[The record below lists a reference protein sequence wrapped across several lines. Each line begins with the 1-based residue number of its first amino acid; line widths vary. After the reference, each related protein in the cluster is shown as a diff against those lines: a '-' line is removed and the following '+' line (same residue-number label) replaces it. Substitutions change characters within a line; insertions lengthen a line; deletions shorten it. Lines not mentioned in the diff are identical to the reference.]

1 MVFLFKYKLNFM
13 QQTLDEILRSQTDPK
28 KRISFTLPR
37 FDDFAELMHDR
48 INAII
53 YYIEEPKYPF
63 MLITNFYDRDQER
76 IKKLV
81 VERKTRYE
89 SLVYGGTLRQRAIL
103 EEKPPIQYL
112 KKLGITKVVSQEE
125 WLARSKGPTAVFDG
139 IQVDLDKWRKCRS
152 VNWGILK
159 QRQMEEGTIGV
170 ETWGFFDQFRSGEL
184 GLADIKIGS
193 LKEYFEG
200 EQNVLKENE
209 RPIIED
215 YFDIERDL
223 YVGIPLLGAGKF
235 QGIVWIIFNN
245 EEQERY
251 KNTARQKRLIK
262 LFALD
267 YNNLLMSWDVSKQAI
282 FERAIQ
288 EVDVQN
294 PIQIECRV
302 KEYYAIQKNYHGARL
317 RSIDEGLDEAK
328 SQAQKLRDQLELT
341 ATITILLDSFAH
353 NISAHS
359 LTALSWWFRER
370 SEYLGLGKE
379 ILDALGRE
387 NPLIRHSKLNP
398 KQTLSKELYPL
409 FKFLLEKGAFWS
421 GITRQ
426 TNFAGKISN
435 LYDVLWSDF
444 INNPLYLGTI
454 ANTEDVLKLHIHLTI
469 FEKEVP
475 ILEGKHFKN
484 KKYIKKREGVLL
496 DGVFATINMLD
507 FNLDASKSRD
517 SVFIEKSENFE
528 LFKTELEQVKAF
540 FPGGVVG
547 KHAFFTL
554 LENEIRNV
562 KHFSGETLKKIQED
576 GLILNITLHERPFD
590 ANIATEGAPNHC
602 IKVGVCLKHPV
613 FIDDDLLV
621 RRIAN
626 LQEDIITLDKSKPR
640 LGGNFQDKIC
650 ASLLLTNSF
659 LRVQDRETPLGNIYY
674 PWIKTAAQ
682 KIQNDEHTKVEF
694 EVSHRRYDKI
704 TPEEF
709 KRDFAPESGEGYL
722 KKYFHL
728 WKGEDILTLEK
739 EEDIDV
745 ADQENK
751 SRYRFVYVPAS
762 TTETWIQLKAEGI
775 IRLLSGIQK
784 PKNIDEAYY
793 LWLRN
798 WLKTKNHKQDIVF
811 DFFEGQTQIGRLTY
825 EAGKV
830 RYENQTQLEIADE
843 DDARYSKYQTIAQK
857 SLIAVAHGSNISK
870 DPEKLNYRSDGEL
883 VRHFCKGRT
892 LKDAVIT
899 DDGEA
904 AELLE
909 ALATRICIFDL
920 RVFNRM
926 YFGGASNEKSGI
938 IVPPQKLKIQEKRLE
953 LFRNNLFLDVQ
964 NESLE
969 AWSQIKE
976 FGFFN
981 YNFLIVHLSFIEI
994 MRDAD
999 GCHYGEERILDFINE
1014 QVLQGRAAQEVS
1026 DNFIFVVTTGRGRM
1040 LWWEKIKENPSYA
1053 RFTTFRQIE
1062 SILNVMED
1070 ALQISDD
1077 FNLKYNLVKLLFG
1090 S

>member
-1 MVFLFKYKLNFM
+1 M
-13 QQTLDEILRSQTDPK
+13 QQNLDEFLRSQTDPK
-28 KRISFTLPR
+28 KRITFTVPQ
-37 FDDFAELMHDR
+37 FDEFGELLHDR
-48 INAII
+48 LDAIL
-53 YYIEEPKYPF
+53 YYIEETTHQF
-63 MLITNFYDRDQER
+63 MLITNFFDRDPER
-76 IKKLV
+76 IQKLV
-81 VERKTRYE
+81 DSNAPSYE
-89 SLVYGGTLRQRAIL
+89 SLVYGGTLRQREIL
-103 EEKPPIQYL
+103 EEKPPFQFL
-112 KKLGITKVVSQEE
+112 KKLGVEKEINQKEWQAHPNAISIT
-125 WLARSKGPTAVFDG
+125 FDG
-139 IQVDLDKWRKCRS
+139 VRVDLDAWRKSRS
-152 VNWGILK
+152 ANWTAL
-159 QRQMEEGTIGV
+159 QHRQMEEDTKGV
-170 ETWGFFDQFRSGEL
+170 ETWGVFDQFRKDEL
-184 GLADIKIGS
+184 GLEDIKIGS

-200 EQNVLKENE
+200 VQNILKENE
-209 RPIIED
+209 LPIIGD
-215 YFDIERDL
+215 YFDIQQDL
-223 YVGIPLLGAGKF
+223 YIGIPLLGAGKF
-235 QGIVWIIFNN
+235 QGIVWIIFKA
-245 EEQERY
+245 EERARY
-251 KNTARQKRLIK
+251 EDPERQKRLIK
-262 LFALD
+262 MFALE

-288 EVDVQN
+288 EVDLSNQ
-294 PIQIECRV
+294 IQKDCRV
-302 KEYYAIQKNYHGARL
+302 EEYYAIQTKYHGARI
-317 RSIDEGLDEAK
+317 RSIDEGLNEAK
-328 SQAQKLRDQLELT
+328 AQAQKLRDQLELT

-370 SEYLGLGKE
+370 AEYLGLGKD
-379 ILDALGRE
+379 ILEALGRDI

-398 KQTLSKELYPL
+398 KQTLSKELFPL

-435 LYDVLWSDF
+435 LYEVLWNDF

-454 ANTEDVLKLHIHLTI
+454 ANTEEVLKLHIHLTI
-469 FEKEVP
+469 FEKEEP

-484 KKYIKKREGVLL
+484 KKHIKKIDGVLM

-507 FNLDASKSRD
+507 FKLDVEKNRD
-517 SVFIEKSENFE
+517 SVFIEKNKENFE
-528 LFKTELEQVKAF
+528 LFKAALEQMKTF

-562 KHFSGETLKKIQED
+562 KHFSGAVLKEIKET
-576 GLILNITLHERPFD
+576 GLVLNITLHERPFD
-590 ANIATEGAPNHC
+590 SQNAKPDAPSQF

-613 FIDDDLLV
+613 NIDADLLV

-659 LRVQDRETPLGNIYY
+659 LRVQDKGSPMGKIYY

-682 KIQNDEHTKVEF
+682 KNRENLDAQVEF

-709 KRDFAPESGEGYL
+709 EQDFEGEKGLGYL

-728 WKGEDILTLEK
+728 WKGEDILDLEK
-739 EEDIDV
+739 GKSIQV

-751 SRYRFVYVPAS
+751 SRYRFVFMSEPESAD
-762 TTETWIQLKAEGI
+762 WNQLKAEGI
-775 IRLLSGIQK
+775 IRLLSGAQK
-784 PKNIDEAYY
+784 PQNIAEAYH
-793 LWLRN
+793 LWLRS
-798 WLKTKNHKQDIVF
+798 WLKAKDKKQDIVF
-811 DFFEGQTQIGRLTY
+811 DFFEGETQVGRLTY

-830 RYENQTQLEIADE
+830 RYENQSQIEIADE
-843 DDARYSKYQTIAQK
+843 DDALYSNYKAIAQK
-857 SLIAVAHGSNISK
+857 SKIAVAHGSNLSK

-883 VRHFCKGRT
+883 VRYFCKGKA
-892 LKDAVIT
+892 LKEAIISDN
-899 DDGEA
+899 GEA
-904 AELLE
+904 VELLE

-926 YFGGASNEKSGI
+926 YFGNASNEKSGI
-938 IVPPQKLKIQEKRLE
+938 TVPPQKLKIQEKRLE
-953 LFRNNLFLDVQ
+953 LFRDNLFLDVQ
-964 NESLE
+964 NETPDTWNSVKE
-969 AWSQIKE
+969 A
-976 FGFFN
+976 GFFK
-981 YNFLIVHLSFIEI
+981 YNFLIVHLSFIEN
-994 MRDAD
+994 MRDAY
-999 GCHYGEERILDFINE
+999 GRQYGEERILDFINE
-1014 QVLQGRAAQEVS
+1014 QVLQGRAAKDVK
-1026 DNFIFVVTTGRGRM
+1026 DDFIFVVTTGRGRM
-1040 LWWEKIKENPSYA
+1040 LWWEKIKENPEYA